1 MIKFLNKTPKIEL
14 LSLSNLFVVN
24 KVWIVLFKTLFL
36 QCLQCRKRKY
46 SFTLP
51 HGVYIRLN
59 VEGCRENKVVKK
71 YTAKMGLMRGRAPIR
86 RTMEYLKQGKLFLKP
101 NLKIMLSNVIPNHP
115 ASSGLQ

>member
-1 MIKFLNKTPKIEL
+1 MIKFLNKTPRIEL

-24 KVWIVLFKTLFL
+24 KVWIILFKTLFL

-59 VEGCRENKVVKK
+59 IEGCTQLAEK
-71 YTAKMGLMRGRAPIR
+71 IR
-86 RTMEYLKQGKLFLKP
+86 
-101 NLKIMLSNVIPNHP
+101 LSRNIPQKWVLCGAVPPSEERWNT
-115 ASSGLQ
+115 